1 MAVLLQTKW
10 SEGGKVAELVETEDE
25 KAGVEASEVATLQAA
40 KAAMP

>member
-1 MAVLLQTKW
+1 MAVLFQTKW

-25 KAGVEASEVATLQAA
+25 QVGVEASELATLQAA